1 MPRWTLIVLA
11 FVAAHK
17 TRMQCRL
24 PFFPFC
30 SKREKRVWGS
40 GRGRTEPKALTNP
53 VRLLIVCQC
62 TWEETQLHL
71 VNRVSFVLKELSR
84 FSDGLTH
91 YFSCAGSTKGRERGT
106 LETQLLA
113 FFPCMCFVAFAVL
126 LILDLSSVLVALFF
140 RLRMFFEQSSI
151 QSRAI
156 SKTPLSIGCP

>member
-17 TRMQCRL
+17 TRMKCRL

-30 SKREKRVWGS
+30 SKREKRIWGS

-113 FFPCMCFVAFAVL
+113 SFPCMCFVAFAVL
-126 LILDLSSVLVALFF
+126 NP
-140 RLRMFFEQSSI
+140 EQSNF
-151 QSRAI
+151 
-156 SKTPLSIGCP
+156 KNTPQHRMSMRLFEFYELGYASS